1 MLEKKLQE
9 ELSRYNQINKYGKTM
24 IMEQNEPLPPTPP
37 TGDEPPADAGLPP
50 VPGAGADPMA
60 GETPPVDAG
69 VPPTEMGAD
78 AGGPP
83 AEGETTPPT
92 DADPTADDT
101 TEEID
106 ITDLVDMTK
115 NIKQQLDAKNDES
128 SGVMQKMDGAF
139 SKLSEL
145 EAKLGQ
151 MDNIL
156 TKIDELGAKIEQMR
170 PPTPVEELNMR
181 SLDSYPFNQKPSE
194 FFSQKQQEMKA
205 SGKNEYVL
213 TKGDVENYGREEIAQ
228 SFNPEEDD
236 EQESK
241 PVKY

>member
-1 MLEKKLQE
+1 MLEKTLQE
-9 ELSRYNQINKYGKTM
+9 ELNRYNQINKYGKTM
-24 IMEQNEPLPPTPP
+24 IMEQNEPLPPAP
-37 TGDEPPADAGLPP
+37 
-50 VPGAGADPMA
+50 GADPTA
-60 GETPPVDAG
+60 GELPADPLAGGPPVDAG

-78 AGGPP
+78 PMAGAPP
-83 AEGETTPPT
+83 AEGEVPPVE
-92 DADPTADDT
+92 PSSDDT

-106 ITDLVDMTK
+106 ITDLVSMTI
-115 NIKQQLDAKNDES
+115 NIKQQLDAKNDENS
-128 SGVMQKMDGAF
+128 SVIQKMDGAF

-151 MDNIL
+151 MDSIL
-156 TKIDELGAKIEQMR
+156 SKIDELGAKIEQMK

-213 TKGDVENYGREEIAQ
+213 TKGDVENYGREEVSQ

-241 PVKY
+241 PVRY

>member
-9 ELSRYNQINKYGKTM
+9 ELNRYNQINKYGKTM
-24 IMEQNEPLPPTPP
+24 IMEQNEPPLPPA
-37 TGDEPPADAGLPP
+37 GDEPPADAGLPP
-50 VPGAGADPMA
+50 APGADPLA
-60 GETPPVDAG
+60 GGPPVDAG

-78 AGGPP
+78 MGADAGAPP
-83 AEGETTPPT
+83 AEGEEPP
-92 DADPTADDT
+92 PVEPSADDT

-115 NIKQQLDAKNDES
+115 NIKQQLDAKNDENS
-128 SGVMQKMDGAF
+128 SVIQKMDGAF

-156 TKIDELGAKIEQMR
+156 SKIDELGAKIEQMK

-213 TKGDVENYGREEIAQ
+213 TKGDVENYGREEISQ

-241 PVKY
+241 PVRY